1 MTNSIDASLRIFASP
16 DSVDGVAASFVELLN
31 AVATEVGAGV
41 GAATLAGIRIY
52 CDGCDATS
60 ERGEDARAALNLAQE
75 AGWLHDFTD
84 HSDLCPDCR
93 KDRA

>member
-1 MTNSIDASLRIFASP
+1 MSDAISVNLRIFASP
-16 DSVDGVAASFVELLN
+16 DSVDRVAACCVELLN
-31 AVATEVGAGV
+31 AVAAEAGAGES
-41 GAATLAGIRIY
+41 GAKLAGIVVH
-52 CDGCDATS
+52 CDSCNAKS
-60 ERGEDARAALNLAQE
+60 ARGEDARAALNLAQA